1 MGYVYLV
8 VHPADGRHKSL
19 YGAVMNSFISV
30 LNMSFSYK
38 DEEPLFHNFNLE
50 INEGEYVAIIGHN
63 GCGKSTLAKLLCG
76 ILLPQEGSVTVGG
89 IDTSDDDN
97 FFEIRKSCGMIFQNP
112 DNQLVATI
120 VEEDVAFAP
129 ENLGVEPSEIRKTVD
144 ECLKIVGM
152 EKYAK
157 HSTAHL
163 SGGQKQR
170 VAIAGILAMKPKC
183 IIFDEATSMLD
194 PEGRKD
200 IISAMKKLNKENGIT
215 VVTITHYMN
224 EAVEADRIIVLNHSE
239 VIGDGSPKE
248 IFSDVKKL
256 NSVSLASPQITQLTE
271 MLIDDGYPFPKGIL
285 HTMEAADAVEN
296 YLNK

>member
-1 MGYVYLV
+1 M
-8 VHPADGRHKSL
+8 KK
-19 YGAVMNSFISV
+19 FISV
-30 LNMSFSYK
+30 KDMSFSYRDGEK
-38 DEEPLFHNFNLE
+38 LFENFSLD

-76 ILLPQEGSVTVGG
+76 IILPDSGTVLVNG
-89 IDTSDDDN
+89 IDTCDDEN

-129 ENLGVEPSEIRKTVD
+129 ENLGVAPSEIRKTVD

-157 HSTAHL
+157 NSTSHL

-170 VAIAGILAMKPKC
+170 IAIAGILAMKPRC

-194 PEGRKD
+194 PEGRKE

-215 VVTITHYMN
+215 VITITHYMS
-224 EAVEADRIIVLNHSE
+224 EAVEADRIIVLDHSKI
-239 VIGDGSPKE
+239 IGDATPKD
-248 IFSDVKKL
+248 IFSNVKKL
-256 NSVSLASPQITQLTE
+256 NSVSLASPQITQLME
-271 MLIDDGYPFPKGIL
+271 MLIDEGVDLPKGIL
-285 HTMEAADAVEN
+285 HTMEAACAIEEYIN
-296 YLNK
+296 IKKG

>member
-1 MGYVYLV
+1 M
-8 VHPADGRHKSL
+8 S
-19 YGAVMNSFISV
+19 NFISV
-30 LNMSFSYK
+30 KNMSFSYK
-38 DEEPLFHNFNLE
+38 EDEKLFENFNLD
-50 INEGEYVAIIGHN
+50 IKKGEYVAIIGHN
-63 GCGKSTLAKLLCG
+63 GCGKSTFAKLLCG
-76 ILLPQEGSVTVGG
+76 ILLPTNGSILVNG
-89 IDTSDDDN
+89 IDTFDDDN

-129 ENLGVEPSEIRKTVD
+129 ENLGFPPSEIRKTVD

-157 HSTAHL
+157 HSTNQL

-170 VAIAGILAMKPKC
+170 IAIAGILAMKPQC

-224 EAVEADRIIVLNHSE
+224 EAIEADRIIVLDHSK
-239 VIGDGSPKE
+239 IIDDGSPKK

-256 NSVSLASPQITQLTE
+256 NSVSLASPQITQLME
-271 MLIDDGYPFPKGIL
+271 MLIDEGLSFPKGIL
-285 HTMEAADAVEN
+285 HTMEAADSIEE
-296 YLNK
+296 YLKSKKG